1 MQRMYHKTNP
11 RLVNLITR
19 LKEEARAQEGHIW
32 RDIALKLES
41 SSSHYAEVNI
51 SKINR
56 YAVEGETILVPGKV
70 LGTGTLEQPVKIA
83 ALNFSKSAMGKI
95 QQAKGS
101 CMTIEELLS
110 DNPSGSRIRIL
121 R

>member
-1 MQRMYHKTNP
+1 MQRIYEKTNP
-11 RLVNLITR
+11 RLVNLISR
-19 LKEEARAQEGHIW
+19 LKEEARSQEAHVW

-41 SSSHYAEVNI
+41 SSSRYAEVNI

-95 QQAKGS
+95 QQANGS

-110 DNPSGSRIRIL
+110 DNPKGSRIRIL